1 MSRQN
6 ISPGAKWEPII
17 GYSRA
22 VRIDRHIWVAETTGS
37 DETGAIRPAC
47 ALLAAKGSID
57 PVMPE
62 EIEADAY
69 VSD

>member
-1 MSRQN
+1 MRRQN
-6 ISPGAKWEPII
+6 ISPGAKWEPTV

-22 VRIDRHIWVAETTGS
+22 VRIDRHIGVTETTGS
-37 DETGAIRPAC
+37 DETGTIRPAC
-47 ALLAAKGSID
+47 TPLAAKGLID
-57 PVMPE
+57 PVMPV